1 MINFSVY
8 KLGLQTE
15 FFSAPHELMN
25 SLISDEEATSA
36 AVFSVKHLMFL
47 SALFDGV
54 DVQTL
59 N

>member
-1 MINFSVY
+1 
-8 KLGLQTE
+8 
-15 FFSAPHELMN
+15 MN